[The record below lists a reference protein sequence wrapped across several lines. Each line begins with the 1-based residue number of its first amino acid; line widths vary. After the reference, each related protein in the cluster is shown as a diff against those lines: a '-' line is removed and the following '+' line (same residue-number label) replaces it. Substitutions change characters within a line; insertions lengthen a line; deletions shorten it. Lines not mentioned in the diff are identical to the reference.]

1 MNDVGDSRQKGFV
14 VLLHA
19 SGVQRL
25 ERLHDEK
32 PIYLYRRIAD
42 ANDWLQLF
50 VRLPSRRVVEKLILR
65 AKVGDG
71 GQITL
76 ETLPDREDKRLW
88 QSAEL
93 SPQDPRVISDMYS
106 SLLASLDCEAEEESV
121 RPLSLRTR

>member
-19 SGVQRL
+19 SGV
-25 ERLHDEK
+25 ERFEKLRDEK

-50 VRLPSRRVVEKLILR
+50 VRLPSRRLVEKLILR
-65 AKVGDG
+65 ARSGDG
-71 GQITL
+71 GHITL
-76 ETLPDREDKRLW
+76 ATLPDWEDKRLW

-93 SPQDPRVISDMYS
+93 SPQEPELINELYS
-106 SLLASLDCEAEEESV
+106 GLLDNIDCEAEERS
-121 RPLSLRTR
+121 